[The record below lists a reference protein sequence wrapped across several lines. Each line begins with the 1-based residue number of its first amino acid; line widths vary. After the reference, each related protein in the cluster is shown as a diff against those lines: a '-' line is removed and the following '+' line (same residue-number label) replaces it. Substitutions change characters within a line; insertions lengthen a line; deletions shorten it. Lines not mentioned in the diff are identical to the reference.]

1 MSNSSRINKIA
12 SGLNKAKEKLLNSLR
27 LSYKK
32 GKM

>member
-1 MSNSSRINKIA
+1 MSNSSRINKIV

-32 GKM
+32 DKM

>member
-1 MSNSSRINKIA
+1 MSNSSRIDNTA

-32 GKM
+32 DKM